1 MLFDYCFILCPY
13 FSLRDVSQFALKHL
27 TAYLRHQV
35 YEQVTVE
42 MAHLVLHHTRVE
54 LVELLDLPFQILVII
69 LHLYG
74 LRTGH
79 VVVYVRYAE
88 APFLV
93 IAFLV

>member
-35 YEQVTVE
+35 YEQATVE

-54 LVELLDLPFQILVII
+54 LVELLDLSFLAYFRTPSSLPILMNAAMALSSCSRV
-69 LHLYG
+69 
-74 LRTGH
+74 
-79 VVVYVRYAE
+79 
-88 APFLV
+88 
-93 IAFLV
+93 